1 MAKPFTAAFLAYSED
16 EALARGVARASQ
28 NELFLDKL
36 PLTHRA
42 DILLIDETR
51 LHEINCLND
60 LHDSPKIIIGNKEK
74 LKTMINTLGQQKTLG
89 LILKNKLP
97 PNYGLFSD
105 IISWSNPKNKKSLPS
120 NFLDSGS
127 YGLESLLYKKELL
140 EKLESQL
147 LSWGFTQRIIDQL
160 SISADELLMNA
171 AFDAP
176 VDHNFNPLYKKTNRR
191 EIVPITKPIIL
202 TIGFNGTTGVISV
215 EDQWGSLNQKS
226 LTKHLSIL
234 NDYKNYELNDNGGA
248 GIGLSQ
254 TLNRGVSLVFKSQV
268 GVYTQASIFFNKT
281 DNHRDFQQQSQI
293 LITNIE

>member
-234 NDYKNYELNDNGGA
+234 KVQLDF
-248 GIGLSQ
+248 
-254 TLNRGVSLVFKSQV
+254 T
-268 GVYTQASIFFNKT
+268 SIISSKY
-281 DNHRDFQQQSQI
+281 
-293 LITNIE
+293 